1 MRVVGFRQAQADS
14 GVCDLHA
21 RFTGVGRLAAGL
33 WGDPCGPGVNGVYWK
48 PVWNLLEGQ
57 FEVLLVNAQHIKAVA
72 GRKTDQKD
80 SEWIAELL
88 QHG

>member
-1 MRVVGFRQAQADS
+1 M
-14 GVCDLHA
+14 
-21 RFTGVGRLAAGL
+21 AAGL

-80 SEWIAELL
+80 IWIRGNEPAP
-88 QHG
+88 GAADNTS